1 MNYGEV
7 LASLIED
14 SDEDLI
20 DTLIA
25 ISVVAKRL
33 ANKLRQAQENWRNT
47 YMTNKEEIKEILDIT
62 IAKAESYKARAN
74 DFIETLD
81 ILVIAAQSFIKVLE
95 KRGSQSE

>member
-62 IAKAESYKARAN
+62 IAKAESYKAKTN